1 MKIIYTHINTRT
13 RTCTRKRTHTRAHAF
28 KYTHTVWWPLKVW
41 YNIGC
46 AGNSAYEC
54 RVPSVELGAPFGQL
68 FMHACVCYACRVWCV
83 CDAHDWCLPAP
94 DCAFGV
100 YFYVASFGRQ
110 PTNHRDN
117 EHNENVVDFFTI
129 PIKSSGFASLF
140 KFSWVHSASRVAAP
154 LLIAFMVLST
164 LVVVSLCRLC
174 LSRNRSHSYSH
185 NAVAL
190 IKWHASI

>member
-1 MKIIYTHINTRT
+1 MKIIYTHINTR
-13 RTCTRKRTHTRAHAF
+13 TRKRTHTRAHAF
-28 KYTHTVWWPLKVW
+28 KYTHAVWWPLKVW

-54 RVPSVELGAPFGQL
+54 RVLSLERRLANYL
-68 FMHACVCYACRVWCV
+68 CMHVCVMRAV
-83 CDAHDWCLPAP
+83 CDVYVTHMIDVCQRPIAP
-94 DCAFGV
+94 SAFIFMSPVSAGNQP
-100 YFYVASFGRQ
+100 SNQ

>member
-1 MKIIYTHINTRT
+1 M
-13 RTCTRKRTHTRAHAF
+13 
-28 KYTHTVWWPLKVW
+28 
-41 YNIGC
+41 
-46 AGNSAYEC
+46 SAEC
-54 RVPSVELGAPFGQL
+54 RVLSLERRLANYL
-68 FMHACVCYACRVWCV
+68 CMHVCVMRAV
-83 CDAHDWCLPAP
+83 CD
-94 DCAFGV
+94 V
-100 YFYVASFGRQ
+100 YVTHMINVCQRRLRLRRLFLCRQ
-110 PTNHRDN
+110 FRQATNHRDN

-164 LVVVSLCRLC
+164 LVVVSLSCLC
-174 LSRNRSHSYSH
+174 LSRHRSHSYSH

>member
-13 RTCTRKRTHTRAHAF
+13 RTCTRSRTHTRALVF
-28 KYTHTVWWPLKVW
+28 KYTHSLVAPKSIIQYWVRWQQCVWLL
-41 YNIGC
+41 
-46 AGNSAYEC
+46 
-54 RVPSVELGAPFGQL
+54 SVELGAPFGQL
-68 FMHACVCYACRVWCV
+68 FMHACVCYACCVWCV

-140 KFSWVHSASRVAAP
+140 KFSWVRNASRIAAP

-164 LVVVSLCRLC
+164 LVVVLLSRLC
-174 LSRNRSHSYSH
+174 LSRNRSHSNSH

-190 IKWHASI
+190 IK